1 MSDRAFNALF
11 TLSLVTL
18 FGLLV
23 VATFNTFVTAHCT
36 RRILRA
42 IENSRDNPK
51 NEPPQSK

>member
-1 MSDRAFNALF
+1 MSDHAFNALF
-11 TLSLVTL
+11 ALSLVTL
-18 FGLLV
+18 FGLLA
-23 VATFNTFVTAHCT
+23 VAAVNTYVTAHCT